1 MGTQIINALNNALSM
16 WNEKFTEI
24 YTLLTTTPEDFR
36 GGGIWTVI
44 VSIYQVVR
52 GIGIAL
58 LVLFFFAGIVK
69 TYGSFGEIK
78 RPEVAVRLFVRFV
91 LAQFVVTNALDLMQD
106 LIGIACGL
114 VSSVMTASG
123 FTSEGAAMAL
133 PEEIS
138 NAASNLG
145 IIAGLGAWLLSF
157 VCMLV
162 ITVLSFFMLLT
173 VYARF
178 FKIYIM
184 TALAPIPLAG
194 FAGQPTSSMGVSF
207 IRAYAAVLME
217 GAVIVLACVIYS
229 AYASSA
235 PALDVDASAQTMIF
249 TYMGQLIF
257 NMLVLVGTIRLSDR
271 LVRDMMGL

>member
-1 MGTQIINALNNALSM
+1 MGQQIINSLNNALSM
-16 WNEKFTEI
+16 WNEKFSEI
-24 YTLLTTTPEDFR
+24 YTLIVTAPEDFR

-44 VSIYQVVR
+44 VGVYQAMR

-69 TYGSFGEIK
+69 TYGSFAEIR
-78 RPEVAVRLFVRFV
+78 RPEIAFQLLIRFV
-91 LAQFVVTNALDLMQD
+91 LAKVVVTNALGLMQQF
-106 LIGIACGL
+106 IGIGSGL
-114 VSSVMTASG
+114 VTSIMSASG
-123 FTSEGAAMAL
+123 FAAEEALVL

-138 NAASNLG
+138 AAAAGIG
-145 IIAGLGAWLLSF
+145 IITGLGAWLLSF
-157 VCMLV
+157 VCLLV
-162 ITVLSFFMLLT
+162 VTVLSFFMLLT

-194 FAGQPTSSMGVSF
+194 FAGQPTTSMGVSF
-207 IRAYAAVLME
+207 VRSYAAVLLE

-235 PALDVDASAQTMIF
+235 PAIDPSASAQSMIF

-257 NMLVLVGTIRLSDR
+257 NMLVLVGTIRLADT
-271 LVRDMMGL
+271 LVQKMIGI

>member
-1 MGTQIINALNNALSM
+1 MGQQIINSLNNALSM
-16 WNEKFTEI
+16 WNEKFSEI
-24 YTLLTTTPEDFR
+24 YTLIVTAPEDFR

-44 VSIYQVVR
+44 VGVYQAMR

-69 TYGSFGEIK
+69 TYGSFAEIR
-78 RPEVAVRLFVRFV
+78 RPEIAFQLLIRFV
-91 LAQFVVTNALDLMQD
+91 LAKVVVTNALGLMQQF
-106 LIGIACGL
+106 IGIGSGL
-114 VSSVMTASG
+114 VTSIMSASG
-123 FTSEGAAMAL
+123 FAAEEALVL

-138 NAASNLG
+138 AAAEGIG
-145 IIAGLGAWLLSF
+145 IITGLGAWLLSF
-157 VCMLV
+157 VCLLV
-162 ITVLSFFMLLT
+162 VTVLSFFMLLT

-194 FAGQPTSSMGVSF
+194 FAGQPTTSMGVSF
-207 IRAYAAVLME
+207 VRSYAAVLLE

-235 PALDVDASAQTMIF
+235 PAIDPSASAQSMIF

-257 NMLVLVGTIRLSDR
+257 NMLVLVGTIRLADT
-271 LVRDMMGL
+271 LVQKMIGI

>member
-1 MGTQIINALNNALSM
+1 MGQQIINSLNNALSM
-16 WNEKFTEI
+16 WNEKFSEI
-24 YTLLTTTPEDFR
+24 YTLIVTAPEDFR

-44 VSIYQVVR
+44 VGVYQAMR

-69 TYGSFGEIK
+69 TYGSFGEIR
-78 RPEVAVRLFVRFV
+78 RPEIAFQLLFRFV
-91 LAQFVVTNALDLMQD
+91 LAKVVVTNALGLMQQF
-106 LIGIACGL
+106 IGIGSG
-114 VSSVMTASG
+114 VVTSVMSASG
-123 FTSEGAAMAL
+123 FAAGEALVL

-138 NAASNLG
+138 AAAEGIG

-157 VCMLV
+157 VCLLV
-162 ITVLSFFMLLT
+162 VTVLSFFMLLT

-194 FAGQPTSSMGVSF
+194 FAGQPTVSMGVAF
-207 IRAYAAVLME
+207 IRSYAAVLLE

-229 AYASSA
+229 AYAASA
-235 PALDVDASAQTMIF
+235 PALDPGASAQSMIF

-257 NMLVLVGTIRLSDR
+257 NMLVLVGTIRLADR
-271 LVRDMMGL
+271 LVQDMIGL